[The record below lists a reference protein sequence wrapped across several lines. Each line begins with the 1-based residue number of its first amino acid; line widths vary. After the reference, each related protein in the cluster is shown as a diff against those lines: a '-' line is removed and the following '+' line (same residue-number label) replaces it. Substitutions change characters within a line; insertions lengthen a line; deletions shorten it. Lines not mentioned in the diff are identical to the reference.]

1 MKRLAAIQKAIE
13 ELPRKEFWSLVKW
26 LDERQEIVWD
36 EEMEEDARPG
46 GPLDKLFDQAL
57 AEHEAGLTIPMEE
70 FLRGRAKSSRDP
82 QRSDD

>member
-26 LDERQEIVWD
+26 IEERQEIVWD
-36 EEMEEDARPG
+36 EEMEKDARPG
-46 GPLDKLFDQAL
+46 GPLDKLAAEAL

-70 FLRGRAKSSRDP
+70 FLRGCAKPAGRHKRA
-82 QRSDD
+82 Q